1 MKRRF
6 IVRVILFT
14 VFALIL
20 VIGVAFEDDSQTPS
34 TEETITDNYYKNF
47 FGLADGIAEMKD
59 ALVKKFD
66 SIFDF
71 VKTKG

>member
-1 MKRRF
+1 M
-6 IVRVILFT
+6 RVILFT

-20 VIGVAFEDDSQTPS
+20 VAGVVFEDDSQTPS
-34 TEETITDNYYKNF
+34 VEETITDNYYKNF

-59 ALVKKFD
+59 ALIKKFD

-71 VKTKG
+71 VKAKQ